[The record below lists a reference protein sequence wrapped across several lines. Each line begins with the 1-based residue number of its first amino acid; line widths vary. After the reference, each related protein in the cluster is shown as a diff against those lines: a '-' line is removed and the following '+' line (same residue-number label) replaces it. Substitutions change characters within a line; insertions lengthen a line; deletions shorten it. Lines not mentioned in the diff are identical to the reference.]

1 MRFFYNFFIFILYSF
16 LTISC
21 THSINREDVC
31 GQWFYKSTKIY
42 LYQDGTGYVTNIRE
56 CLDAFFDDV
65 PDTFACKWEIEDN
78 KWEIEDKKITIISMY
93 FTFEI
98 YVKDKNEL
106 YMYNGDP
113 DEFDIFSFKRIK
125 KDKK

>member
-1 MRFFYNFFIFILYSF
+1 M
-16 LTISC
+16 
-21 THSINREDVC
+21 
-31 GQWFYKSTKIY
+31 
-42 LYQDGTGYVTNIRE
+42 YQDGTGYITNIRE
-56 CLDAFFDDV
+56 CLDAFFYDV

-125 KDKK
+125 NKE